1 MKMPAAARY
10 DRRLQNGATMVEFAL
25 VASAFF
31 MLIFGVIQ
39 MALAVFAY
47 NSLCDAAREAV
58 RYAMVHGPGSASPA
72 TTVQIQQVAMNVAP
86 NLNLQTS
93 NITVSWPSDSNIA
106 SLKDAQVTITYNYS
120 FRIPFMSAVTLPLTS
135 SSQMLV
141 SQ

>member
-1 MKMPAAARY
+1 MLAAARY
-10 DRRLQNGATMVEFAL
+10 ERRHWQRGATMVEFGL
-25 VASAFF
+25 IASAFF

-47 NSLCDAAREAV
+47 NSLCDAAREAA
-58 RYAMVHGPGSASPA
+58 RYAMVHGPSSANPA
-72 TTVQIQQVAMNVAP
+72 TTSQIQQVAMNVAP

-93 NITVSWPSDSNIA
+93 NITVSWPSDSNLP